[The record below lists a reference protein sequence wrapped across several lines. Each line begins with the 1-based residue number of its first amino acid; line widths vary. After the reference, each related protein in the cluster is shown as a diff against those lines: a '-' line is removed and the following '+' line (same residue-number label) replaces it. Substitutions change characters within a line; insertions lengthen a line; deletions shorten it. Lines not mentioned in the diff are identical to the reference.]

1 MRHNP
6 DIDTTLPPQEQSW
19 TFKLLDAGNV
29 LEAELA
35 KLHRYHHGPD
45 CPTCQALLTWWE
57 LNGR

>member
-1 MRHNP
+1 MDLMRHNP
-6 DIDTTLPPQEQSW
+6 DID
-19 TFKLLDAGNV
+19 LDLTPKQQAILTAGNN

-45 CPTCQALLTWWE
+45 CPTCQALITWWE